1 MRKEEK
7 EGNIYCCWSKG
18 KGKKKTTKQ
27 VTVDMTFDLY
37 CIICINIYIHSCV
50 HIYFVYFLYTVYILR
65 NYYNAIYY
73 YISILTLPVCYIQ
86 STWQIYFSLEV
97 KSISPVPV
105 NSCTSLSSYSFVC
118 VFMCARTRISFYINM
133 YLWLYHVFLAPGY
146 STFTH
151 FK

>member
-18 KGKKKTTKQ
+18 KGKKNYKTSYCRY
-27 VTVDMTFDLY
+27 DLWPLLHY
-37 CIICINIYIHSCV
+37 MYKYIYSLMCTYIFCI
-50 HIYFVYFLYTVYILR
+50 FLYTVYILR